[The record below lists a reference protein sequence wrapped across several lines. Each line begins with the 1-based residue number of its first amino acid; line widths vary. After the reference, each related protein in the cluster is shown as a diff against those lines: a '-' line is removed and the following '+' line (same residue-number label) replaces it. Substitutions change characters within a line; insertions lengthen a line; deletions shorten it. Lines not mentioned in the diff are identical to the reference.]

1 LAVILKDVLAQL
13 TQKFIELSADRLD
26 GIDQSIDDILND
38 KGDRGTLYNNL
49 QMEIHSLKGS
59 AGSYG
64 FHLVTTIAHR
74 LEDYMESSSRLENE
88 QWLDVQKF
96 IDEARR
102 IIEQGQDPDESLYNE
117 ILKVLPSSSSKEFS
131 GSDINSI
138 TVFLVMESGV
148 QRKLVGTELAS
159 QGINISFSNN
169 PLEAI
174 DQIFNSNLMS

>member
-1 LAVILKDVLAQL
+1 MAVILKDVLAQL
-13 TQKFIELSADRLD
+13 TQEFIELAADRLD

-64 FHLVTTIAHR
+64 FHLVTTIANR
-74 LEDYMESSSRLENE
+74 LESSSRLENE

-117 ILKVLPSSSSKEFS
+117 ILKVLPSSPSKEFS

-138 TVFLVMESGV
+138 TALLVMESGV

-159 QGINISFSNN
+159 QGTNISFSNN

>member
-102 IIEQGQDPDESLYNE
+102 IIEQGQ
-117 ILKVLPSSSSKEFS
+117 EFS